1 MGQGKK
7 EWISNSRALAS
18 VCVVLLHV
26 ASSVLYKYSQ
36 VPNFHWWI
44 GNVYDSFVRFSVPL
58 FLMITGAL
66 LLGRQYSYPTFLLRK
81 VIRIL
86 IPFAFWT
93 AIYIIYNFIEPPQFN
108 GKLASQSNFAW
119 ILQQIQDGSSYHLWY
134 IYMLLGIYI
143 TIPLLAKIIA
153 RARKLYIELF
163 LVVWVL
169 FITLSTSHT
178 SYSNFEWNLWYYLG
192 YLGYVVLGYYLSI
205 INTKSRRISALAG
218 VTFFIGLF
226 ITVYG
231 TYYYTDMME
240 GKFYKNYYS
249 YLIPNVLLMATSVF
263 VLFKNRNSRLNG
275 IFKRVRNML
284 DKYSYGIY
292 LSHILV
298 LNYLI
303 MYGVDWYIIHPLV
316 GIPLATIITL
326 IISVAIV
333 YLISK
338 IPFGKY
344 ISG

>member
-7 EWISNSRALAS
+7 EWISNSRVLAT

-26 ASSVLYKYSQ
+26 ASSVLYKYNQ
-36 VPNFHWWI
+36 VPNSHWWI

-119 ILQQIQDGSSYHLWY
+119 ILQQLQDGSSYHLWY

-143 TIPLLAKIIA
+143 TIPLFAKIIA
-153 RARKLYIELF
+153 RARKLYVELF
-163 LVVWVL
+163 LLVWVL

-205 INTKSRRISALAG
+205 INTKSKRISALAV
-218 VTFFIGLF
+218 VTFTIGLF
-226 ITVYG
+226 VTFYG
-231 TYYYTDMME
+231 TFYYTDKT
-240 GKFYKNYYS
+240 GVFCKNYYS
-249 YLIPNVLLMATSVF
+249 YLIPNVLLMATSVY
-263 VLFKNRNSRLNG
+263 VLLKNADIKLNG
-275 IFKRVRNML
+275 VLKTARNII
-284 DKYSYGIY
+284 DKHSYGIY

-303 MYGVDWYIIHPLV
+303 MYGVDWNLIHPLI
-316 GIPLATIITL
+316 GIPLTTIITL
-326 IISVAIV
+326 IVSVAIV

-338 IPFGKY
+338 VPLGKY